1 MDPLASVDCG
11 SFTEFLCFDHLD
23 SIEEYYSGILQIM
36 LHLNLSDG
44 FSHDQTALWV
54 FGRKTILIVS
64 CQGLDQQ
71 AKVVLDR
78 FLLRK
83 ITFSTSY
90 TIIKKDWGKLSST
103 SWRGRDYINYLAFFC
118 RLFILFLQLFQLCP
132 LEALSCWSLCS
143 FGMPSLLC
151 FLCTFL
157 TFLYYRMP
165 ILYIPCLSHWRI
177 SHFSKE
183 LQFLLVNQDVF
194 QNM

>member
-1 MDPLASVDCG
+1 M
-11 SFTEFLCFDHLD
+11 
-23 SIEEYYSGILQIM
+23 
-36 LHLNLSDG
+36 
-44 FSHDQTALWV
+44 
-54 FGRKTILIVS
+54 S

-90 TIIKKDWGKLSST
+90 TTIKKDWGKLSST

-151 FLCTFL
+151 FFVHFPYFL
-157 TFLYYRMP
+157 ILQDAYFVYSLPQPLENQSFLQRAVVP
-165 ILYIPCLSHWRI
+165 
-177 SHFSKE
+177 FSKSRCLPE
-183 LQFLLVNQDVF
+183 YVKGLIDCSSQ
-194 QNM
+194 